1 MVQHRPLFC
10 DMVFQNNSLS
20 FEPRKLA
27 THISQCLGR
36 SSLVPLVSQSR
47 CGISNSLLDRLG
59 GAWMV
64 LATTSARY
72 LQRRS
77 SRHNQNSDCVYSTER

>member
-1 MVQHRPLFC
+1 
-10 DMVFQNNSLS
+10 
-20 FEPRKLA
+20 
-27 THISQCLGR
+27 
-36 SSLVPLVSQSR
+36 
-47 CGISNSLLDRLG
+47 LLDRLG

-77 SRHNQNSDCVYSTER
+77 RRHNQNS